1 MQYAEMGIPIDAEQR
16 KFTGIWIPAEIW
28 LDNNLSGLAK
38 MLYAEIAS
46 FGVRGCWKKR
56 DELCAPLDIKRDKFQ
71 DLCRELVEG
80 GYIEEQRKFGRIVRT
95 TTLTFRSTTGSAHRR
110 VKPVDEQP
118 VKPVDEQPVKP
129 VVQKEYSKNIEKNI
143 CKTKV
148 LQAKTPKKTAK
159 ENVGDDAEEPKAYG
173 NADVND
179 VLERWKHITG
189 YDCMKIKRERFAVNN
204 LLKKYSSEELDELL
218 ALVARSVESG
228 DRYTPS
234 ITKPSELVGQYSKL
248 DKLKAWEKRQ
258 EPEERT
264 ERFIPAPAMA
274 FAPFRNPASKIE
286 PIRKLSDEEH
296 ARATQVL
303 ESIKATAKWYRP
315 KDERG
320 ER

>member
-1 MQYAEMGIPIDAEQR
+1 MLNDEMGIPTDAEQR

-28 LDNNLSGLAK
+28 LNDNLSGLAK

-46 FGVRGCWKKR
+46 FGSRGCWKKR
-56 DELCAPLDIKRDKFQ
+56 EELCAPLDIKRDKFQ

-95 TTLTFRSTTGSAHRR
+95 STLKFRGTTVRSTTGSAHRR

-118 VKPVDEQPVKP
+118 VKPV
-129 VVQKEYSKNIEKNI
+129 VQKEYSKNKEKNI

-159 ENVGDDAEEPKAYG
+159 EKVDDDAEQPKTYG

-179 VLERWKHITG
+179 VLERWKHITDN
-189 YDCMKIKRERFAVNN
+189 DCTKIKRERFAVNN
-204 LLKKYSSEELDELL
+204 LLKKYSSDELDDLL
-218 ALVARSVESG
+218 ALVARATESG
-228 DRYTPS
+228 DRYAPS

-264 ERFIPAPAMA
+264 ERFIPAPPMA
-274 FAPFRNPASKIE
+274 FAPFHNPASELE
-286 PIRKLSDEEH
+286 PIRKLSDEEY
-296 ARATQVL
+296 AEASRVI
-303 ESIKATAKWYRP
+303 EDIKATAKWYKP

-320 ER
+320 PK

>member
-46 FGVRGCWKKR
+46 FGVRGCWKKSE
-56 DELCAPLDIKRDKFQ
+56 ELYAPLGIQRLTFQ
-71 DLCRELVEG
+71 KLCRELVEG
-80 GYIEEQRKFGRIVRT
+80 GYIEEQRKFGRVVRT
-95 TTLTFRSTTGSAHRR
+95 STLGFRSSAQILHQS
-110 VKPVDEQP
+110 KKQSDEQS
-118 VKPVDEQPVKP
+118 KKQSDEQSKKQS
-129 VVQKEYSKNIEKNI
+129 VQKEYSKNIEKNI

-148 LQAKTPKKTAK
+148 LQAKTPKTTAK

-179 VLERWKHITG
+179 VLERWKHIAG

-228 DRYTPS
+228 DRYAPS

-286 PIRKLSDEEH
+286 PIRKLSDEEY